1 MLACKHVSVSL
12 TRGKHCCAR
21 LLACSTTVANT
32 KMCPLRILI
41 ADDHEVVRKG
51 MRALI
56 EHEAG
61 WEVCGI
67 AINGQEAVDTAK
79 KLKPEVV
86 VLDMTMPELDGLEA
100 LRQIKQALPNTEVMI
115 FSAHHSEEVIEQ
127 LFDAGAKSYIQKS
140 DAGRHLVAAIRSLAE
155 HKPFFTPEISQ
166 ILFSKF
172 LSVNPWKKQGAQKH
186 TLTDRERD
194 VVRLLAQGSSNKE
207 VAKTLGVSV
216 RTAETHRG
224 VLMRKL
230 GLDSLAAL
238 VRYAIRNNI
247 IDA

>member
-1 MLACKHVSVSL
+1 
-12 TRGKHCCAR
+12 
-21 LLACSTTVANT
+21 
-32 KMCPLRILI
+32 MCPLRILI
-41 ADDHEVVRKG
+41 ADDHEVVREG

-56 EHEAG
+56 EHEPG
-61 WEVCGI
+61 WQVCGT
-67 AINGQEAVDTAK
+67 ATNGQEAVDTAK

-100 LRQIKQALPNTEVMI
+100 LRQIKRALPNTEVVV
-115 FSAHHSEEVIEQ
+115 FSAHHSEKVIEQ

-140 DAGRHLVAAIRSLAE
+140 DAGRHLVAAIKSLAQ

-166 ILFSKF
+166 ILFAKF
-172 LSVNPWKKQGAQKH
+172 LSAGPAKKQGGKEH

-194 VVRLLAQGSSNKE
+194 VVRLLVQGNSNKE
-207 VAKTLGVSV
+207 IAAVLGISI
-216 RTAETHRG
+216 RTAETHRAT
-224 VLMRKL
+224 LMRKL

>member
-1 MLACKHVSVSL
+1 MY
-12 TRGKHCCAR
+12 
-21 LLACSTTVANT
+21 
-32 KMCPLRILI
+32 PLRILI
-41 ADDHEVVRKG
+41 ADDHEVVREG

-56 EHEAG
+56 EHEPG
-61 WEVCGI
+61 WEVCGT
-67 AINGQEAVDTAK
+67 AMTGQEAVDAAK

-86 VLDMTMPELDGLEA
+86 VLDMTMPELDGLDV
-100 LRQIKQALPNTEVMI
+100 LREIKRALPNTEVVI

-127 LFDAGAKSYIQKS
+127 LFDAGAKSYIQKT
-140 DAGRHLVAAIRSLAE
+140 DASRHLVAAIRSLAE

-166 ILFSKF
+166 VLFAKF
-172 LSVNPWKKQGAQKH
+172 LEVNPWKKRGAQKH

-194 VVRLLAQGSSNKE
+194 VVRLLALGSSNKE

-247 IDA
+247 IDP

>member
-1 MLACKHVSVSL
+1 MY
-12 TRGKHCCAR
+12 
-21 LLACSTTVANT
+21 
-32 KMCPLRILI
+32 PLRILI
-41 ADDHEVVRKG
+41 ADDHEVVREG

-56 EHEAG
+56 EHEPG
-61 WEVCGI
+61 WEVCGT
-67 AINGQEAVDTAK
+67 AMTGQEAVDTAK

-86 VLDMTMPELDGLEA
+86 VLDMTMPELDGLEV
-100 LRQIKQALPNTEVMI
+100 LREIKRALPNTEVVI

-127 LFDAGAKSYIQKS
+127 LFDAGAKSYIQKT
-140 DAGRHLVAAIRSLAE
+140 DASRHLVAAIRSLAE

-166 ILFSKF
+166 VLFAKF
-172 LSVNPWKKQGAQKH
+172 LSVNPWKKRGAQKH

-194 VVRLLAQGSSNKE
+194 VVRLLALGSSNKE
-207 VAKTLGVSV
+207 VAKSLGVSV